1 MNPDRS
7 FGQRFSTAIAY
18 VIIAATGFA
27 VFSLIV
33 WGIVAIWVRIGGAL
47 SLPPQRKSL
56 TWPAGSSSKTATLCA
71 HS

>member
-18 VIIAATGFA
+18 VIIAAIAFA

-33 WGIVAIWVRIGGAL
+33 WGIVAIWVKIAGAM
-47 SLPPQRKSL
+47 S
-56 TWPAGSSSKTATLCA
+56 
-71 HS
+71 

>member
-1 MNPDRS
+1 MNPDQS

-33 WGIVAIWVRIGGAL
+33 WGIVAIWTQIVGAM
-47 SLPPQRKSL
+47 
-56 TWPAGSSSKTATLCA
+56 A
-71 HS
+71 

>member
-7 FGQRFSTAIAY
+7 FGQRVSSAIAY

-33 WGIVAIWVRIGGAL
+33 WGIVEIWVKIVGAM
-47 SLPPQRKSL
+47 S
-56 TWPAGSSSKTATLCA
+56 
-71 HS
+71 

>member
-7 FGQRFSTAIAY
+7 LGQRLSAAIAY

-33 WGIVAIWVRIGGAL
+33 WGIVAVWVKIGGAF
-47 SLPPQRKSL
+47 S
-56 TWPAGSSSKTATLCA
+56 
-71 HS
+71 

>member
-7 FGQRFSTAIAY
+7 LGQRFSATIAY

-47 SLPPQRKSL
+47 S
-56 TWPAGSSSKTATLCA
+56 
-71 HS
+71 

>member
-7 FGQRFSTAIAY
+7 LGQRVSAAIAY

-33 WGIVAIWVRIGGAL
+33 WGIVAIWVQIVGAL
-47 SLPPQRKSL
+47 S
-56 TWPAGSSSKTATLCA
+56 
-71 HS
+71 

>member
-1 MNPDRS
+1 MEPPKTL
-7 FGQRFSTAIAY
+7 GQRFSSAIAY

-47 SLPPQRKSL
+47 S
-56 TWPAGSSSKTATLCA
+56 
-71 HS
+71 

>member
-7 FGQRFSTAIAY
+7 FGQRFSTAVAY

-33 WGIVAIWVRIGGAL
+33 WGIVAIWDKIVGAM
-47 SLPPQRKSL
+47 S
-56 TWPAGSSSKTATLCA
+56 
-71 HS
+71 

>member
-18 VIIAATGFA
+18 VIIVATGFA

-33 WGIVAIWVRIGGAL
+33 WGIVAIWTQIVGAF
-47 SLPPQRKSL
+47 S
-56 TWPAGSSSKTATLCA
+56 
-71 HS
+71 

>member
-1 MNPDRS
+1 VNPDRS

-33 WGIVAIWVRIGGAL
+33 WGIVAIRVKIVGAM
-47 SLPPQRKSL
+47 S
-56 TWPAGSSSKTATLCA
+56 
-71 HS
+71 

>member
-7 FGQRFSTAIAY
+7 FGERFSAAIAY

-33 WGIVAIWVRIGGAL
+33 WGIVAIWAKIAGAL
-47 SLPPQRKSL
+47 S
-56 TWPAGSSSKTATLCA
+56 
-71 HS
+71 